1 MEVGVEVQ
9 QVRQTPAPGQQVLRQ
24 VHQEQRLDP
33 NSHLVTGPWRVFLC
47 QMIPRQEA
55 RAEGDEGRVVIRR
68 VFLESRFSIHDLE
81 VVDDVFT

>member
-1 MEVGVEVQ
+1 MEVGVEM
-9 QVRQTPAPGQQVLRQ
+9 RQTPPPGQQVLRQ

-33 NSHLVTGPWRVFLC
+33 NSHLLTGPTHVYLC
-47 QMIPRQEA
+47 QVIPRQGA

-81 VVDDVFT
+81 VVDHVFT